1 MGKRAVVEIDAEED
15 EVPKAKNT
23 RIGLHREEG
32 LRSLRLPTGHSHQT
46 SPGYRLSLCLL
57 LRAAVHPIQE
67 QPGQQREMQL
77 VTALAE
83 IPAYKQSNA

>member
-1 MGKRAVVEIDAEED
+1 MEKRAVVEIDAEED
-15 EVPKAKNT
+15 EVPEAKKGRMELN
-23 RIGLHREEG
+23 REEG

-46 SPGYRLSLCLL
+46 SPGYLCLP

-67 QPGQQREMQL
+67 QPGQQCEMQL

-83 IPAYKQSNA
+83 